1 MRLLVLG
8 GTQFVGRAVTTA
20 GVAAGHD
27 VSLFHRGRTNAAL
40 FPEVEHLLGDRDG
53 GLETLRGR
61 DWDACLD
68 VSGYFPRLVRDS
80 SELLREAVEHLV
92 YVSTI
97 SVFADLAVPRYEDG
111 PLATLDDE
119 ADEEMTGSSYGALK
133 ALCEQ
138 AVRETLGER
147 ATLVRPGF
155 VAGPHDHTGR
165 FTWWVHRAA
174 RGGEMLLPES
184 FARAFQTID
193 VRDLADFLLLAATSP
208 LPGTFNATGPVP
220 AVTMI
225 DVIEATAAAVD
236 AEVQITIVDDAFLS
250 ERKLGFSDLPLWVD
264 DPAWSAWAEV
274 DVTRA
279 IAAGL
284 RFRPLEETVRATL
297 EHAAPVAGVGLEP
310 ERERELLDAWRQR

>member
-20 GVAAGHD
+20 ALAAGHD
-27 VSLFHRGRTNAAL
+27 VSLFHRGRTNAEL
-40 FPEVEHLLGDRDG
+40 FPEVEHVLGDRDG

-61 DWDACLD
+61 DWDACVD
-68 VSGYFPRLVRDS
+68 VSGYLPRLVRDS
-80 SELLREAVEHLV
+80 SELLRDAVEHLV
-92 YVSTI
+92 FVSTI
-97 SVFADLAVPRYEDG
+97 SVFADLALPRDEDG

-119 ADEEMTGSSYGALK
+119 AAEEMTGASYGGLK

-138 AVRETLGER
+138 AVCDTLGER
-147 ATLVRPGF
+147 ATVVRPGF

-184 FARAFQTID
+184 FARAFQAID
-193 VRDLADFLLLAATSP
+193 VRDVADFLLLAATSP
-208 LPGTFNATGPVP
+208 LPGTFNATGPLP

-225 DVIEATAAAVD
+225 DVIEATAAAVGI
-236 AEVQITIVDDAFLS
+236 EVQITIVDDAFLS
-250 ERKLGFSDLPLWVD
+250 ERELGQSDLPLWVH
-264 DPAWSAWAEV
+264 DPAWSSWAEV

-284 RFRPLEETVRATL
+284 HYRPLGETVRAVL
-297 EHAAPVAGVGLEP
+297 EHAVPVAGVGLEP
-310 ERERELLDAWRQR
+310 ERERELLDAWQGR